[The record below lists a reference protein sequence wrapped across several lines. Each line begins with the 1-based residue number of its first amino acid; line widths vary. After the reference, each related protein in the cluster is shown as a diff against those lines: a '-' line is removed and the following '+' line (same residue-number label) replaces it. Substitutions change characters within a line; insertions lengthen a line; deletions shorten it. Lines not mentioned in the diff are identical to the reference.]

1 MISANGWSL
10 RCCLATQ
17 LPTIRL
23 SAALVAALTVE
34 YQVDSAED
42 DVVGPFEMSLL
53 VRLLLP
59 PPRLLLCLPKE
70 NLLSFQVEI
79 IPCIAL
85 AFIIASWQPA
95 LVFSLMTICCMSRVS
110 SEHENP
116 TLIAVSCLSP
126 VNIHTFIPASLS
138 DAIVSGTPCCW
149 TQHTQKIIKSSE
161 VRVPVRSLA
170 IEHYGCDIK
179 VNEDRTLQEWL
190 MYR

>member
-1 MISANGWSL
+1 
-10 RCCLATQ
+10 
-17 LPTIRL
+17 
-23 SAALVAALTVE
+23 
-34 YQVDSAED
+34 
-42 DVVGPFEMSLL
+42 
-53 VRLLLP
+53 
-59 PPRLLLCLPKE
+59 
-70 NLLSFQVEI
+70 
-79 IPCIAL
+79 
-85 AFIIASWQPA
+85 
-95 LVFSLMTICCMSRVS
+95 LMTICCMSRVS